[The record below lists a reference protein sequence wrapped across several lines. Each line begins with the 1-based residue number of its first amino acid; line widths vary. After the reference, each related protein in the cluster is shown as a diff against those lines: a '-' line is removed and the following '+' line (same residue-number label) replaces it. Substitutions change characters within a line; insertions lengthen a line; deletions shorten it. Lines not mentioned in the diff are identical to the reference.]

1 MLEVTST
8 IVRVKHLRT
17 AKICAN
23 GAQTW
28 WEREGLDWRDFVK
41 NGIPAQ
47 RLLDTAD
54 PRALRVVDIARMDDG
69 R

>member
-8 IVRVKHLRT
+8 IVRVKHLRA
-17 AKICAN
+17 AKICAS

-28 WEREGLDWRDFVK
+28 WEAEHLDWRDFVR

-47 RLLDTAD
+47 RLLDTGD
-54 PRALRVVDIARMDDG
+54 PRALRVVEIARKDDG

>member
-8 IVRVKHLRT
+8 IVRMKHLRT
-17 AKICAN
+17 AKICAD
-23 GAQTW
+23 GARTW
-28 WEREGLDWRDFVK
+28 WESEKLDWRDFVR

-47 RLLDTAD
+47 KLLDTAD
-54 PRALRVVDIARMDDG
+54 PRALRVVEIARKDDG